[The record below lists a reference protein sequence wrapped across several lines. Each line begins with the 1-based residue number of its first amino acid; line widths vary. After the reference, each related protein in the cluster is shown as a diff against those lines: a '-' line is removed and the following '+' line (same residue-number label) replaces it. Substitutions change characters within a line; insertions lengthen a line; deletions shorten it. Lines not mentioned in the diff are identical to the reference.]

1 MLTVEPTPPPHTPK
15 VLVYKSIPCF
25 GIVYYSEQKCLDW
38 VDNGPAYFL
47 LVVLQRWWD
56 SANHLHPAP
65 PPASCSPPQRKVPPK
80 ICLTGPIFTKRLG
93 SGPTCSCHLIHCMI
107 QTQKLILNRH
117 TYTALYEYD
126 PEGAKQGS
134 STQGPSCLRFSSVWK
149 MQALRKVSF
158 ATDLGLTRHKM
169 HNCCH
174 FKHFIF
180 FLSPQMAPVLAWE
193 F

>member
-1 MLTVEPTPPPHTPK
+1 MMGQR
-15 VLVYKSIPCF
+15 KSF
-25 GIVYYSEQKCLDW
+25 TS
-38 VDNGPAYFL
+38 
-47 LVVLQRWWD
+47 
-56 SANHLHPAP
+56 SP

-149 MQALRKVSF
+149 MPSTAYGVFFS
-158 ATDLGLTRHKM
+158 TDLGLTSHKM
-169 HNCCH
+169 L
-174 FKHFIF
+174 F
-180 FLSPQMAPVLAWE
+180 FPVLVRFFFTCKSPKMAPVY
-193 F
+193 FIF